1 MHGILD
7 IADPTHVKTDEYVGA
22 LGGVNSMQCGC
33 GRIECDTCARA
44 ARQQPLGQCCTA
56 RYPELPRLLVTHST
70 LSHNYSRFV
79 GLCFGCQIQ
88 QSRRIVERCP
98 VTMLAQGCGGLNR
111 WLCCGRTQQ
120 VQLLVEL
127 WNHTQ
132 PWPRTS
138 TRGLGGTWAM
148 HVA

>member
-1 MHGILD
+1 MTQEDWDLYNDLDCSTGEHVLARVGFHDILVEYSNY
-7 IADPTHVKTDEYVGA
+7 IAAGEKRFPTLQGFMIC
-22 LGGVNSMQCGC
+22 LP
-33 GRIECDTCARA
+33 
-44 ARQQPLGQCCTA
+44 QPG
-56 RYPELPRLLVTHST
+56 
-70 LSHNYSRFV
+70 
-79 GLCFGCQIQ
+79 
-88 QSRRIVERCP
+88 
-98 VTMLAQGCGGLNR
+98 NR